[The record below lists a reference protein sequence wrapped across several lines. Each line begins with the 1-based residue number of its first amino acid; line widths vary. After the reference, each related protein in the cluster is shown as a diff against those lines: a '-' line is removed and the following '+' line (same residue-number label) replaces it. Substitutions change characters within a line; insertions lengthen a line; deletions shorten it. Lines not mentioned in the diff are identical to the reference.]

1 MITASPHPRQRG
13 CTAAADFRGF
23 AHTERRRPGARI
35 DRHCERTPVEA
46 DLTEQNAVPLIV
58 LSFAREPVEAVNSIL
73 RRAGQPAH
81 CTWIPA
87 LRDLGD
93 ALTQLNPELLV
104 YVAENDEELGSV
116 IRVRDRLAPTV
127 PVLLLAPA
135 AEETRIGAAMALG
148 ARDVVT
154 LANTERLQAV
164 MLRELRVFRT
174 ERTLDATLKSAQEAR
189 SQLGT
194 VLYRSNDAII
204 QVQEGIVVDANPAWL
219 ELFGVEAGVAG
230 EPVMDLFEDTTHAA
244 LRGALA
250 ACLQGR
256 WKADHPLRANAL
268 LADGSVLPIEMT
280 LALGEHEEEPCVS
293 LMVPSRSRE
302 ERRTERPSSAAEAGS
317 ALLPR
322 PELLEALA
330 QRLAIP
336 AAGGMR
342 CLALIKLDKFA
353 DLERVVGATASEDI
367 LVEFARLLKDTLHP
381 KELAG
386 RFGGVRFLVLLE
398 RGNEHDINAW
408 SERLLTRMQKQVMRI
423 RDKAVSV
430 TCSLGMSVVPP
441 GEAKVDAVI
450 ADAFESANKGA
461 ARGGNQSIMSDRA
474 DNDSRVM
481 SYDKVWV
488 KHIKTAL
495 MENRFRLVQQPI
507 ASLQGERPG
516 MFDVLVRMIDQQ
528 GREVLPSEFM
538 AAAGRNDLL
547 KNIDRWV
554 VGASLSFAAQ
564 KKPECLFV
572 RLSKETVRDA
582 GFLEWLDNH
591 LLSSRAEPQRLCFQ
605 ITEESAASYL
615 TQVKALATVLRAR
628 RFRFALEG
636 FGSGRDSV
644 GMLASLPLDFVKIDG
659 TIIQGLAA
667 DPQLQLR
674 VRTLVEAARKHGIQ
688 TIGER
693 VEDANTMAVLWQVGV
708 QYVQGYLIK
717 EPEQVVLAER

>member
-1 MITASPHPRQRG
+1 MP
-13 CTAAADFRGF
+13 
-23 AHTERRRPGARI
+23 
-35 DRHCERTPVEA
+35 
-46 DLTEQNAVPLIV
+46 EQNAVPLIV
-58 LSFAREPVEAVNSIL
+58 LSAAREPVEAVNSIL

-104 YVAENDEELGSV
+104 HVAGSAEELESA
-116 IRVRDRLAPTV
+116 IRVRDQLAPAV
-127 PVLLLAPA
+127 PVLLLAATVDEAKIA
-135 AEETRIGAAMALG
+135 AALALG
-148 ARDVVT
+148 ARDAVT

-174 ERTLDATLKSAQEAR
+174 ERTLDASLKSAQDAR
-189 SQLGT
+189 SQLDT

-219 ELFGVEAGVAG
+219 ELLGVEEGVAG
-230 EPVMDLFEDTTHAA
+230 EPVMDLFEDSTHAA

-268 LADGSVLPIEMT
+268 LGDGTVVSIEMT
-280 LALGEHEEEPCVS
+280 LALGEHEQEPCVS
-293 LMVPSRSRE
+293 LMVPA
-302 ERRTERPSSAAEAGS
+302 RPRAELQLSARPTSVGEAGGV
-317 ALLPR
+317 LLPR
-322 PELLEALA
+322 PALLAALA
-330 QRLAIP
+330 QRLATP

-342 CLALIKLDKFA
+342 CLALIRLDKFA

-367 LVEFARLLKDTLHP
+367 LIEFARLLKETLHP

-386 RFGGVRFLVLLE
+386 HFGGVRFLVLLE

-408 SERLLTRMQKQVMRI
+408 SERLLARLQKQVMRI

-430 TCSLGMSVVPP
+430 TCTVGLSVVSP
-441 GEAKVDAVI
+441 GQAKVDAVI
-450 ADAFESANKGA
+450 ADALECSRKGA
-461 ARGGNQSIMSDRA
+461 ARGGNQSITSDRA

-481 SYDKVWV
+481 AYDKVWV
-488 KHIKTAL
+488 KHIKAAL

-516 MFDVLVRMIDQQ
+516 MFDVLVRMIDAQ

-572 RLSKETVRDA
+572 RLSKETIRDT

-591 LLSSRAEPQRLCFQ
+591 LRSSRAEAQRLCFQ
-605 ITEESAASYL
+605 ITEESAASYVP
-615 TQVKALATVLRAR
+615 QVKALAAALRQR

-644 GMLASLPLDFVKIDG
+644 GMLESMPLDFVKIDG
-659 TIIQGLAA
+659 TIIQGLAG
-667 DPQLQLR
+667 DSQLQLR
-674 VRTLVEAARKHGIQ
+674 VRTLVEAARRRNIQ

-708 QYVQGYLIK
+708 QYIQGYFIN
-717 EPEQVVLAER
+717 EPEEVVLAER

>member
-1 MITASPHPRQRG
+1 MPEP
-13 CTAAADFRGF
+13 
-23 AHTERRRPGARI
+23 
-35 DRHCERTPVEA
+35 
-46 DLTEQNAVPLIV
+46 NAVPLIV
-58 LSFAREPVEAVNSIL
+58 LSAAREPVEAVNGIL

-87 LRDLGD
+87 LRDLAD
-93 ALTQLNPELLV
+93 ALTQLNPEMLV
-104 YVAENDEELGSV
+104 HMAESRGEFEAAV
-116 IRVRDRLAPTV
+116 RVRDKLAPDV
-127 PVLLLAPA
+127 PVLLLAPEVNEDDI
-135 AEETRIGAAMALG
+135 AEAMALG

-154 LANTERLQAV
+154 LAHAERLQAV
-164 MLRELRVFRT
+164 MLRELEVFRT
-174 ERTLDATLKSAQEAR
+174 ERRLAATLKSAQEAR

-194 VLYRSNDAII
+194 VLHRSNDAII

-219 ELFGVEAGVAG
+219 ELYGVAEGITG
-230 EPVMDLFEDTTHAA
+230 EPVMDLFDDSTHAA

-256 WKADHPLRANAL
+256 WKADHPLRANAQL
-268 LADGSVLPIEMT
+268 SDGSVLSIEMT
-280 LALGEHEEEPCVS
+280 LAVGEHEGEPCVS

-302 ERRTERPSSAAEAGS
+302 ERGALARPGGAGD
-317 ALLPR
+317 APGGLLPR
-322 PELLEALA
+322 RELLQALSR
-330 QRLAIP
+330 RLATP
-336 AAGGMR
+336 ALGGMR
-342 CLALIKLDKFA
+342 CLALIWIDRFA
-353 DLERVVGATASEDI
+353 DLERMVGVMASEDI
-367 LVEFARLLKDTLHP
+367 VVEFARMLKDTLHP

-386 RFGGVRFLVLLE
+386 HFGGVRFLVLLE
-398 RGNEHDINAW
+398 RGNEHDISAW
-408 SERLLTRMQKQVMRI
+408 SERLLSRVQKHVLRI
-423 RDKAVSV
+423 RDKALSL

-441 GEAKVDAVI
+441 GQVQLDAVI
-450 ADAFESANKGA
+450 ADAAEAARKGA
-461 ARGGNQSIMSDRA
+461 ARGGNQSIMTDRA

-488 KHIKTAL
+488 KHIKAAL

-516 MFDVLVRMIDQQ
+516 MFDVLVRMIDTQ

-547 KNIDRWV
+547 RNIDRWV

-572 RLSKETVRDA
+572 RLSRETVRDA

-591 LLSSRAEPQRLCFQ
+591 LRASRAEPARLCFQ
-605 ITEESAASYL
+605 VTEESAASHVP
-615 TQVKALATVLRAR
+615 QVQALAAALRQR

-636 FGSGRDSV
+636 FGSGRDSG
-644 GMLASLPLDFVKIDG
+644 GMLVSVPLDFVKIDG
-659 TIIQGLAA
+659 AIVQGLAA
-667 DPQLQLR
+667 DEQLQLR
-674 VRTLVEAARKHGIQ
+674 VRNLVEAARKHNIQ

-708 QYVQGYLIK
+708 QFIQGYFIN
-717 EPEQVVLAER
+717 EPEQVVLRAER